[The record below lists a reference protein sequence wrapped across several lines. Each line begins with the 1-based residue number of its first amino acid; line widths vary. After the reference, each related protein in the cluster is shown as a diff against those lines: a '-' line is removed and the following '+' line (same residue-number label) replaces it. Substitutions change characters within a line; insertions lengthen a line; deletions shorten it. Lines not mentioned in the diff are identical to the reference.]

1 MRSLVGLLGANA
13 LLALLGSGALLATGT
28 WDRLRPWSRIGPALL
43 TGCALAA
50 TLLPPLIYA
59 GVSPTP
65 LVVAAI
71 TAVMLGAGALA
82 RGRARRAQPEAGGH
96 GLLAAAI
103 VGVLLVPLALRA
115 ALEPLVK
122 FDAYAN
128 WSLKAKLLYGHGGLV
143 LGGLDERMSSAFYAV
158 SHREYPIGLPALEA
172 FDFHAMG
179 GADAQMIHVQFVL
192 MLAAVLATAWSLLRP
207 HADAALLVGAL
218 CLLVAAPSLHT
229 QVLAAYAD
237 VPLACCW
244 VAAVLAVGLWLQ
256 ERRGDLL
263 LLGGLFAAGALA
275 IKQEGIVLDVALFAV
290 AAAVLVVAHRPER
303 LSRLALTALG
313 VAATGVPWQASV
325 RARGFHDADIAPS
338 LARSTASSISC
349 PRSSTGSERSSSGSS
364 RPDRAAGRGRR
375 RRPRGAAA

>member
-1 MRSLVGLLGANA
+1 M
-13 LLALLGSGALLATGT
+13 
-28 WDRLRPWSRIGPALL
+28 
-43 TGCALAA
+43 
-50 TLLPPLIYA
+50 
-59 GVSPTP
+59 
-65 LVVAAI
+65 
-71 TAVMLGAGALA
+71 
-82 RGRARRAQPEAGGH
+82 
-96 GLLAAAI
+96 
-103 VGVLLVPLALRA
+103 
-115 ALEPLVK
+115 
-122 FDAYAN
+122 
-128 WSLKAKLLYGHGGLV
+128 

-256 ERRGDLL
+256 EGRGDLL

-290 AAAVLVVAHRPER
+290 AAAVLVVARPAGAA
-303 LSRLALTALG
+303 SRLALTALG

-338 LARSTASSISC
+338 LARSTRQLDQLPEIA
-349 PRSSTGSERSSSGSS
+349 PPARSAARLAQVA
-364 RPDRAAGRGRR
+364 RDRAAGCVVAASSWCGGVIVSRPPTCSAGDDDGGAHRRLPERPCVHPRAARALGRARRVAPVLLSAVALPLLLTRLAGRR
-375 RRPRGAAA
+375 TP